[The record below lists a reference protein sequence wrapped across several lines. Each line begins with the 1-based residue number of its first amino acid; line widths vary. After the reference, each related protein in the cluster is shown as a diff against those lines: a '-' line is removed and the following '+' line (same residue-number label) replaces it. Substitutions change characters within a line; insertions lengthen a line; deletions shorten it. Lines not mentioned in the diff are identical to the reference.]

1 MKKDKEFDKLVMGL
15 IHELGQ
21 MDTGELLWF
30 KAWWLSEMECMAMP
44 ENVIFLGSTLVDLVI
59 QKKQEK
65 ARAAI

>member
-44 ENVIFLGSTLVDLVI
+44 ENVIFLSLI
-59 QKKQEK
+59 H
-65 ARAAI
+65 I